1 MSVLV
6 TGGRGY
12 VGRYVV
18 DALAA
23 RGERVV
29 DYSRDLGPGPRH
41 ELHVPVLG
49 ELGDIPRLLTVLRD
63 YCVERI
69 IHTAAQS
76 HPDVSLEMP
85 LATVESNVMGTTCVL
100 EAARLSGVR
109 RVVVY
114 SSECAYG
121 HTPGAAEPGSAA
133 DGSTVQ
139 GPAAA
144 AAAGLPPSVP
154 ESTPLHPRTPYGV
167 TKAACEML
175 AAAYNESFGLDVV
188 ALRVAQVYGPGQVM
202 PETVRDVVLAAV
214 RGETFRLAH
223 GRDQKLQLVHVT
235 DVMRATLDACFA
247 DGHGKH
253 VYNITGGVQPT
264 LGEVLDLVAELVP
277 GFAHEVGPGEIGG
290 DRQGL
295 FEIDAA
301 RRDLGYEPQVDLR
314 DGLRG
319 YVDWLREHE
328 F

>member
-29 DYSRDLGPGPRH
+29 DYSRDQGPGARH

-49 ELGDIPRLLTVLRD
+49 ELADIPRLLAVLD
-63 YCVERI
+63 EHAVERI
-69 IHTAAQS
+69 VHTAGQS

-85 LATVESNVMGTTCVL
+85 LATVEANVIGTTCVL
-100 EAARLSGVR
+100 EAARLSGIR
-109 RVVVY
+109 RVVVF

-121 HTPGAAEPGSAA
+121 DTPGAGGP
-133 DGSTVQ
+133 

-144 AAAGLPPSVP
+144 AGGTPPSVP

-167 TKAACEML
+167 TKAATEML
-175 AAAYNESFGLDVV
+175 GHSYNESFGMDIM

-202 PETVRDVVLAAV
+202 AETVRDVIRAAV
-214 RGETFRLAH
+214 SGEAFRLPH

-235 DVMRATLDACFA
+235 DVMRAVVAACFA
-247 DGHGKH
+247 DGHGQH
-253 VYNITGGVQPT
+253 VYNITGGIQPA
-264 LGEVLDLVAELVP
+264 LGEVLELVAELVP
-277 GFAHEVGPGEIGG
+277 GFESSVGPGELGG

-301 RRDLGYEPQVDLR
+301 RRDLGYEPRVTLR
-314 DGLRG
+314 EGLRG
-319 YVDWLREHE
+319 YVEWLREHE